1 MPSCSIHSSP
11 RGTCDVE
18 PPSGIRREGFAAR
31 RELLKTRSGV
41 APTRFPV
48 QDPAGHR
55 PPSTAGLQGRDNGQP
70 PATLLETFPAGW
82 SRADPVT
89 ERGQVAGA
97 AWASQETSQFECKTG
112 IRRHKR
118 ASRERVVLCR
128 RSSRTR
134 AKSFFCSRPCACE
147 KSFKFAA
154 KPCHASER
162 GRRQVGD
169 FVEQR

>member
-1 MPSCSIHSSP
+1 MPSCSIYNSP

-18 PPSGIRREGFAAR
+18 LPSGIRHEEFAVRRGF
-31 RELLKTRSGV
+31 LKTRSGV
-41 APTRFPV
+41 APTRFHV

-82 SRADPVT
+82 SRADPVA
-89 ERGQVAGA
+89 ERGQGDGA
-97 AWASQETSQFECKTG
+97 TWAWQESAQFECRTG
-112 IRRHKR
+112 IQRRRK
-118 ASRERVVLCR
+118 ASRGRVVLCR

-162 GRRQVGD
+162 GR
-169 FVEQR
+169 